1 MPDNTTLQDVGQSAQ
16 TEELKRFIAGILRE
30 HDKDHTAKL
39 AEHYSRMES
48 LVKSSVPDGDLIEHR
63 RYHERL
69 VADAADRKA
78 MWKGARDNAVKS
90 ASWIVAV
97 FVATAIWNAA
107 KAYMP
112 GA

>member
-1 MPDNTTLQDVGQSAQ
+1 MPENQGQAAQ
-16 TEELKRFIAGILRE
+16 TEELKTFIAGILKQQDVDAE
-30 HDKDHTAKL
+30 TKL
-39 AEHYSRMES
+39 DEHYSRMES
-48 LVKSSVPDGDLIEHR
+48 LVKSSVPDGDFVEHR
-63 RYHERL
+63 RYHEKL

-90 ASWIVAV
+90 ASWIAIV
-97 FVATAIWNAA
+97 FIATALWNAA

>member
-1 MPDNTTLQDVGQSAQ
+1 MPENQGQAAQ
-16 TEELKRFIAGILRE
+16 TEELKTFIAGILKQQDVDAE
-30 HDKDHTAKL
+30 TKL
-39 AEHYSRMES
+39 DEHYSRMES

-90 ASWIVAV
+90 GSWIVAV

>member
-1 MPDNTTLQDVGQSAQ
+1 MPETQGQAAQ
-16 TEELKRFIAGILRE
+16 TEELKTFISGILKQQE
-30 HDKDHTAKL
+30 STQETKL
-39 AEHYSRMES
+39 DEYYSRMES
-48 LVKSSVPDGDLIEHR
+48 LVKSSVPDGDFVEHR
-63 RYHERL
+63 RYHEKL

-90 ASWIVAV
+90 ASWIAIV
-97 FVATAIWNAA
+97 FIATALWNAA